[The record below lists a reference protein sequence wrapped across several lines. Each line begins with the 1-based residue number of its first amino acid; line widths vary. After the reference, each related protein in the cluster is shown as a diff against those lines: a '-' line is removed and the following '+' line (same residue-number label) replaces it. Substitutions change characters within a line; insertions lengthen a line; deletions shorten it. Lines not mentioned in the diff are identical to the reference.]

1 MQNFAK
7 LKRQSLLS
15 VIILVV
21 ILVGFGG
28 LFIAVSN
35 LFYREPEARN
45 LYDVPR
51 EELEGA
57 YVTVDLEWIY
67 DWYAY
72 TETYEDGRPTGIIT
86 QKEYLIDAN
95 ETGYMCLILDK
106 DLMEKADALVEECI
120 AYYNWEIDE
129 ITAGF
134 TVTGEVK
141 RLSEESIGLMHE
153 YVEYDQLSAEEQ
165 AAFLPLYLSPADTDV
180 DYVMLVMGFIFVVF
194 GLALLIATLGGSYQ
208 KQVKQKLQDLFGD
221 NTERADEFLGQLL
234 DTPSV
239 SKLHISNGYIF
250 LHQGMNQMLLDA
262 NDVLWAYK
270 QTTRQK
276 LYGIIPVGKSYSLVV
291 KKTDGKELSVV
302 MKEEEVTQQLKK
314 IANQFPNCV
323 IGYTD
328 QLAAMYKKDPNIMRQ
343 VAAAQRQ
350 NATKE

>member
-1 MQNFAK
+1 MQNLAK

-15 VIILVV
+15 ILFLVI
-21 ILVGFGG
+21 ILVGFGVF
-28 LFIAVSN
+28 FITASN
-35 LFYREPEARN
+35 LFYQEPEARN

-72 TETYEDGRPTGIIT
+72 TETYEDGKPTGIIT

-95 ETGYMCLILDK
+95 ETDYMCMILDK
-106 DLMEKADALVEECI
+106 DLMAQADALVEECI
-120 AYYNWEIDE
+120 AYYNWETDE
-129 ITAGF
+129 ITTGF

-141 RLSEESIGLMHE
+141 RLSGESLDLMHE

-165 AAFLPLYLSPADTDV
+165 AAFLPLYLEPADADV
-180 DYVMLVMGFIFVVF
+180 DYVMLVMGFVFVVI
-194 GLALLIATLGGSYQ
+194 GLAFLAATLGGSYQ
-208 KQVKQKLQDLFGD
+208 KQVKQKLHDLFGE

-234 DTPSV
+234 ETPSLN
-239 SKLHISNGYIF
+239 KLHISNGYIL
-250 LHQGMNQMLLDA
+250 LHQGMNQMLLDV

-276 LYGIIPVGKSYSLVV
+276 LYGIIPIGKSYSLVV
-291 KKTDGKELSVV
+291 KKADGKELSVV

-314 IANQFPNCV
+314 IANLFPTCA

-328 QLAAMYKKDPNIMRQ
+328 QMAAMYKKDPNIMRQ

-350 NATKE
+350 NTPKE